1 MTPGR
6 SKLVIR
12 DGLADHRSPL
22 DAVVLKVTLLR
33 SEGVKVFW
41 EQEPRDLGRLKGHT
55 EGMHTDPE
63 SLAAFSSEISGRSTR
78 H

>member
-1 MTPGR
+1 MTFWTANGGEAHRPVTPGR

-33 SEGVKVFW
+33 SEGVKVLL
-41 EQEPRDLGRLKGHT
+41 EQEPRDLGRLK
-55 EGMHTDPE
+55 
-63 SLAAFSSEISGRSTR
+63 
-78 H
+78 